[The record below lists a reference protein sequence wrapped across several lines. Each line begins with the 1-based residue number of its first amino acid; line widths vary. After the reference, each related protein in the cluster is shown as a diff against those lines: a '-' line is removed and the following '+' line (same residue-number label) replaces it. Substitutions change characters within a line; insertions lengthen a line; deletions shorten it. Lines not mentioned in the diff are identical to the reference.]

1 MINLYDSASFTH
13 VSKRKNVFESL
24 ERWHI
29 YSFGARTWKCRLMIN
44 ALYLIVTVGAV
55 KTACIHII
63 LLQLA
68 LIVCKCQYLCLS
80 LFMNDWMKKDLWPR
94 IFIINFSYF
103 LGDRFF
109 YEIVS
114 SLFTFWMLSD
124 LVLLRY
130 KLSELFLSPSSSKS
144 NVELLGRLERYPH
157 IVWFG
162 LNRSICGSKAFIPSL
177 AWERFIFV
185 VTIVNLFRSKN

>member
-1 MINLYDSASFTH
+1 
-13 VSKRKNVFESL
+13 
-24 ERWHI
+24 
-29 YSFGARTWKCRLMIN
+29 MIN

-68 LIVCKCQYLCLS
+68 LIGCKCQYLS
-80 LFMNDWMKKDLWPR
+80 LYLHERNSFNEWMKKDLWPR

-103 LGDRFF
+103 LGDSFF

-130 KLSELFLSPSSSKS
+130 KLSEFFCYHLLLRAMSIYLDDSKDTLISNDLVWVGQFTEVKHLF
-144 NVELLGRLERYPH
+144 H
-157 IVWFG
+157 IW
-162 LNRSICGSKAFIPSL
+162 IGSVL
-177 AWERFIFV
+177 YLR
-185 VTIVNLFRSKN
+185 